1 MPNYLPPFTL
11 SNKTLSLV
19 AQISE
24 SIGRLT
30 VQQEQEKLLRLRKVN
45 RMRTVQGSL
54 AIEGSTL
61 TQQQI
66 TAILDGKRVIA
77 PPKEVQ
83 EAHNAISTYES
94 LPQWQPEN
102 GTHLL
107 AAHLLMMKGLVKD
120 AVMYRQEGVGV
131 MSGEQVVHM
140 APQATRVPKL
150 MTDLFE
156 WLESSDVHPLVASC
170 VFHYEFEFIHP
181 FSDGNGRMGRLW
193 QTLILSKW
201 HEVFINIPV
210 ESMVYQHQDD
220 YYLAIRQSTQQTD
233 SAPFI
238 EFMLQMIYDAISEAN
253 NITSDDG
260 LNEGLNEGLND
271 GLKLSKLDKDILIF
285 IQQDRYKT
293 NAQLAE
299 KCGKSQS
306 TIERRVK
313 FLKDA
318 GLITRIGA
326 KKTGYWQVNSPV

>member
-83 EAHNAISTYES
+83 EAHNAISTYET
-94 LPQWQPEN
+94 LPQWQPAN

-120 AVMYRQEGVGV
+120 AGMYRQEGVGV

-150 MTDLFE
+150 MTDLLE

-210 ESMVYQHQDD
+210 ESMVYQHQEN

-260 LNEGLNEGLND
+260 LNDGLNE

>member
-94 LPQWQPEN
+94 LPQWQPAN

-120 AVMYRQEGVGV
+120 AGMYRQEGVGG

-150 MTDLFE
+150 MTDLLE

-210 ESMVYQHQDD
+210 ESMVYQHQDN

-260 LNEGLNEGLND
+260 LNDGLND
-271 GLKLSKLDKDILIF
+271 GLKLSNLDKDILMF

>member
-94 LPQWQPEN
+94 LPRWQPEN

-120 AVMYRQEGVGV
+120 AGMYRQEGVGV

-150 MTDLFE
+150 MTDLLE

-210 ESMVYQHQDD
+210 ESMVYQHQDN

-260 LNEGLNEGLND
+260 LNDGLNE

-313 FLKDA
+313 FLKEA

>member
-83 EAHNAISTYES
+83 EAHNAISTYEA

-107 AAHLLMMKGLVKD
+107 AAHLLMMEGLVKD
-120 AVMYRQEGVGV
+120 AGMYRQEGVGV

-150 MTDLFE
+150 MTDLLE

-210 ESMVYQHQDD
+210 ESMVYQHQDN

-260 LNEGLNEGLND
+260 LNDGLND
-271 GLKLSKLDKDILIF
+271 GLKLSNLDKDILMF

-313 FLKDA
+313 SQA
-318 GLITRIGA
+318 
-326 KKTGYWQVNSPV
+326 

>member
-94 LPQWQPEN
+94 LPQWQPAN
-102 GTHLL
+102 GAHLL
-107 AAHLLMMKGLVKD
+107 AAHLLMMKGLVND
-120 AVMYRQEGVGV
+120 AGMYRQEGVGV

-150 MTDLFE
+150 MTDLLE

-210 ESMVYQHQDD
+210 ESMVYQHQDN

-260 LNEGLNEGLND
+260 LNDGLND
-271 GLKLSKLDKDILIF
+271 GLKLSNLDKDILMF

-299 KCGKSQS
+299 RCGKSQS

>member
-1 MPNYLPPFTL
+1 MAKYAPPFTL
-11 SNKTLSLV
+11 SNKTLTLV
-19 AQISE
+19 AKISE

-30 VQQEQEKLLRLRKVN
+30 VQQEQAQLLRLRKVN

-66 TAILDGKRVIA
+66 TAILDGKRIIA

-83 EAHNAISTYES
+83 EAHNAINSYDALT
-94 LPQWQPEN
+94 QWQPTN
-102 GTHLL
+102 SSNLL
-107 AAHLLMMKGLVKD
+107 SAHLLMMTGLVND
-120 AVMYRQEGVGV
+120 AGMYRQEGVGV

-140 APQATRVPKL
+140 APQAERVPKL
-150 MTDLFE
+150 MAELLE

-181 FSDGNGRMGRLW
+181 FSDGNGRVGRLW

-201 HEVFINIPV
+201 HDVFINIPV
-210 ESMVYQHQDD
+210 ESMVHQHQDD

-238 EFMLQMIYDAISEAN
+238 EFMLQMIFDAITEAKTSE
-253 NITSDDG
+253 T
-260 LNEGLNEGLND
+260 EGLNAGLSE
-271 GLKLSKLDKDILIF
+271 GLKLSDVDKVILAF
-285 IQQDRYKT
+285 IEQDRYMT
-293 NAQLAE
+293 NAQLSE
-299 KCGKSQS
+299 KSGKSQS
-306 TIERRVK
+306 TIERRIKV
-313 FLKDA
+313 LKDV

-326 KKTGYWQVNSPV
+326 KKTGYWQVKQ

>member
-1 MPNYLPPFTL
+1 MAKYAPPFTL
-11 SNKTLSLV
+11 SNKTLTLV
-19 AQISE
+19 AKISE

-30 VQQEQEKLLRLRKVN
+30 VQQEQAQLLRLRKVN

-66 TAILDGKRVIA
+66 TAILDGKRIIA

-83 EAHNAISTYES
+83 EAHNAINSYDALT
-94 LPQWQPEN
+94 QWQPTN
-102 GTHLL
+102 SSNLL
-107 AAHLLMMKGLVKD
+107 SAHLLMMTGLVND
-120 AVMYRQEGVGV
+120 AGMYRQEGVGV

-140 APQATRVPKL
+140 APQAERVPKL
-150 MTDLFE
+150 MAELLE

-181 FSDGNGRMGRLW
+181 FSDGNGRVGRLW

-201 HEVFINIPV
+201 HDVFINIPV
-210 ESMVYQHQDD
+210 ESMVHQHQDD

-233 SAPFI
+233 STPFI
-238 EFMLQMIYDAISEAN
+238 EFMLQMIFDAITEAKTSE
-253 NITSDDG
+253 T
-260 LNEGLNEGLND
+260 EGLNAGLSE
-271 GLKLSKLDKDILIF
+271 GLKLSDVDKVILAF
-285 IQQDRYKT
+285 IEQDRYMT

-299 KCGKSQS
+299 KSGKSQS
-306 TIERRVK
+306 TIERRIKV
-313 FLKDA
+313 LKDV

-326 KKTGYWQVNSPV
+326 KKTGYWQVKQ

>member
-83 EAHNAISTYES
+83 EAHNAISTYET
-94 LPQWQPEN
+94 LPQWQPAN

-120 AVMYRQEGVGV
+120 AGMYRQEGVGV

-150 MTDLFE
+150 MTDLLE

-238 EFMLQMIYDAISEAN
+238 EFMLQMIYNAISEAN
-253 NITSDDG
+253 NIKSND
-260 LNEGLNEGLND
+260 GLND
-271 GLKLSKLDKDILIF
+271 GLKLYNLDKDILMF

>member
-83 EAHNAISTYES
+83 EAHNAISTYET
-94 LPQWQPEN
+94 LPQWQPAN

-120 AVMYRQEGVGV
+120 AGMYRQEGVGV

-140 APQATRVPKL
+140 APQTTRVPKL
-150 MTDLFE
+150 MTDLLE

-238 EFMLQMIYDAISEAN
+238 EFMLQMIYNAISEAN
-253 NITSDDG
+253 NIKSNDG
-260 LNEGLNEGLND
+260 LNDDLNDGLND
-271 GLKLSKLDKDILIF
+271 GLKLSNLDKDILML